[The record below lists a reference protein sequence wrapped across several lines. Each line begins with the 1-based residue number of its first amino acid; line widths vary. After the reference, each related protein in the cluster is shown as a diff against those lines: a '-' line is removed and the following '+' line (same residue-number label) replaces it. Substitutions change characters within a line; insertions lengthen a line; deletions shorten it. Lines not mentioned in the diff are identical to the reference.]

1 MQGRGWHYLLPNEAG
16 FEDGTVNYLSLPAV
30 EIGLRYIAAIGV
42 ETIHDRVACL
52 TGWLLEQMR
61 ALSHSSGWPLVRFYG
76 PTAAERRGGTIAF
89 NFYDSDGQPHDAR
102 RIEALAAEANIS
114 LRTGCFCNPGAGEI
128 AHNITR
134 DEMAECFKSDEPISF
149 DQFTALIQRNGE
161 GKSASTVR
169 ISVGLASNFADIYRF
184 MAFARG
190 FLDQTS
196 AAIGSAAQACTKLTR
211 DTG

>member
-1 MQGRGWHYLLPNEAG
+1 
-16 FEDGTVNYLSLPAV
+16 
-30 EIGLRYIAAIGV
+30 
-42 ETIHDRVACL
+42 VACL

-61 ALSHSSGWPLVRFYG
+61 ALRHTSGRPLVRFYG
-76 PTAAERRGGTIAF
+76 PTSTERRGGTIAF
-89 NFYDSDGQPHDAR
+89 NYYDCDGQPHDSR

-128 AHNITR
+128 AHNITKA
-134 DEMAECFKSDEPISF
+134 EMAECFKSDEPISF
-149 DQFTALIQRNGE
+149 DQFTALIRSIGE

-169 ISVGLASNFADIYRF
+169 ISVGLASNFADVHR
-184 MAFARG
+184 MVTFARG

-196 AAIGSAAQACTKLTR
+196 AAIGNAAQACTKLTR

>member
-1 MQGRGWHYLLPNEAG
+1 
-16 FEDGTVNYLSLPAV
+16 
-30 EIGLRYIAAIGV
+30 
-42 ETIHDRVACL
+42 
-52 TGWLLEQMR
+52 
-61 ALSHSSGWPLVRFYG
+61 
-76 PTAAERRGGTIAF
+76 
-89 NFYDSDGQPHDAR
+89 
-102 RIEALAAEANIS
+102 IS

-149 DQFTALIQRNGE
+149 DQFTALIQRNDE

-169 ISVGLASNFADIYRF
+169 ISVGLASNFADIYR
-184 MAFARG
+184 AITFARG

-211 DTG
+211 DAG